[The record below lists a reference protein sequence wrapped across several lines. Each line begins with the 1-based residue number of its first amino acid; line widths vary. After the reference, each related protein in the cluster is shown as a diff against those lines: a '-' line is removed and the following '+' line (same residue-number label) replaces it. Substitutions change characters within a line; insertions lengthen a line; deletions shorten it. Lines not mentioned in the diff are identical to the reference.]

1 MRQITNAEQNCDVA
15 HSSGCPISRQ
25 FSPCP
30 QLLARPPGCGCPLVL
45 LECSPLFPGGLG
57 RQHARSAVAPAFDE
71 SNERKGLGKCS
82 AHSVRFVQL
91 YNYCTVLPCLALLF
105 FWFFF
110 PLLLAGVSVGCFR
123 PRDAQPLLRYTKRE
137 PCTAISL
144 RNLADSVV
152 SCATDTPVSNAQ
164 QSSVCVVSCVRAPYL
179 RACRRARTSR
189 RPSLR
194 PGAARSRETPSAPDA
209 VRL

>member
-1 MRQITNAEQNCDVA
+1 M
-15 HSSGCPISRQ
+15 
-25 FSPCP
+25 
-30 QLLARPPGCGCPLVL
+30 
-45 LECSPLFPGGLG
+45 
-57 RQHARSAVAPAFDE
+57 
-71 SNERKGLGKCS
+71 GKCS

-105 FWFFF
+105 FRFFF

-123 PRDAQPLLRYTKRE
+123 PRDAQPLLRYAKRK
-137 PCTAISL
+137 PCTTISL

-179 RACRRARTSR
+179 RACRRARSAR
-189 RPSLR
+189 CLSSLR
-194 PGAARSRETPSAPDA
+194 VATFAAGLATTAFATAIAA
-209 VRL
+209 VVAALL